1 MNMRTRTILI
11 LVAVLLTVV
20 LASCVVSEIAWLG
33 KEDSP
38 DPLRQ
43 LLGLPSIAV
52 GNLSP
57 AARNPGL
64 EFFCTGLY
72 DIPGGYCSYFTD
84 GVPFINFKFGGN
96 VTLDGSFE

>member
-1 MNMRTRTILI
+1 MKARTILI
-11 LVAVLLTVV
+11 SVAVLLAIVFT
-20 LASCVVSEIAWLG
+20 SCVISEMAWLSRQN
-33 KEDSP
+33 SP
-38 DPLRQ
+38 DALRK

-64 EFFCTGLY
+64 ELFCTGLY
-72 DIPGGYCSYFTD
+72 DTPGGYCSYFTD

-96 VTLDGSFE
+96 VTLGGNGT